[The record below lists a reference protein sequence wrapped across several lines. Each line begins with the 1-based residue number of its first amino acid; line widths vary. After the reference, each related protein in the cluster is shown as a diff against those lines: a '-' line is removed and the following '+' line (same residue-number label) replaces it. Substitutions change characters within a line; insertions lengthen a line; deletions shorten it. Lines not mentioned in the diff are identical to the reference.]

1 MEEWG
6 QATIA
11 ATWRGHAQRAVYRRL
26 LRRYRRARHTR
37 QASIGHQKLP
47 VCSSSSSSSASAQE
61 ASTASSS
68 NVQNNTRSAIRNLA
82 KLKREKEEKQQQKLR
97 EKEHQNN
104 AAATVVQNTYR
115 RKAAYSYV
123 RTLKEKARAE
133 KGWVVLQAL
142 VRGRS
147 SRRKSARALRQRR
160 IRLHQRKIRERTRQ
174 KVATVNI
181 QRVYRGYQCRA
192 GLIKLMETINRATSN
207 SVQENQKSLEAMHAS
222 QETTRRKKQE
232 RVQKREER
240 RKLEEERRN
249 DEMQIMEEEHDEQRR
264 HQEKRELLRAAQK
277 QQKQQK
283 QQKVKAENADSVDIK
298 KESQQK
304 ERQKLRREREE
315 LRQHAE
321 RTKIEQQEDAAR
333 QGERVV
339 QAKHQ
344 QELQKAKRLSQ
355 QDVQRQRK
363 EQEKEQ
369 KEAVAAAAAATAEAK
384 KRKKRRRSDPKH
396 KRKEA
401 KKVVSSPETEMQKD
415 LSGLWTGECLD
426 EKSNVTKMIDCI
438 LRFYNDEENGQSMIE
453 GRSKTSSET
462 SGTGM
467 VLFQGVWDFNSSRFI
482 LVNESPTGKIT
493 FMGWMKPRRP
503 ESAKLTIQAM
513 GKEAARGVGHT
524 LEGNA
529 GTGHISLRKR
539 ENTKRASVSNIK
551 QLIGRAKDFVIMKRG
566 NAAGTQKM
574 NSKKERKQQKGQD
587 QRDQRGGQAV
597 KEGVVASKHG
607 SRSGHGRQG
616 KSDKRRNSSR
626 KKSYT
631 VVSDQPP
638 MKRLALRFDTLQTSI
653 RTQLNGAKKHLKDLA
668 GPLGHVPEHMNNM
681 SKDVDRMLDRANGM
695 GRQLKALETKLSLF
709 GYPGVVVEEDYLM
722 CFDGPPRRQQRGTRE
737 EDEEGQDDFEE
748 EEQDEHDTNTPSS
761 PLPSTSKRKRPAPLI
776 SSSVFEALQPD
787 FLPSS
792 AVGRK
797 RGASR
802 ASSRGSNGSLM
813 SRGSSRDS
821 VRSTR
826 SRGTTPV
833 ASKRLAKFFSAV
845 KEGAAQVEE
854 PVSVSMR
861 NGKRQGG
868 GKRNGS
874 KKLLKSLPVPR
885 LSKHRMSE
893 PSLRSLQVIVSTPRD
908 SRHKTHRRRLQLPGL
923 QLDPMME

>member
-11 ATWRGHAQRAVYRRL
+11 ATWRGHSQRAVYRRL

-37 QASIGHQKLP
+37 QASVGHQKLS
-47 VCSSSSSSSASAQE
+47 VCSSSSSSASQE
-61 ASTASSS
+61 ATTASSS
-68 NVQNNTRSAIRNLA
+68 YVQHNTRSAIRNLA
-82 KLKREKEEKQQQKLR
+82 RLKREKEEKQQQKIR
-97 EKEHQNN
+97 EREHQNN

-147 SRRKSARALRQRR
+147 SRRKSARALRQQR
-160 IRLHQRKIRERTRQ
+160 IRLHQRNIRERTRQ
-174 KVATVNI
+174 KGATVNI

-192 GLIKLMETINRATSN
+192 GLIKLMETIYRANSN
-207 SVQENQKSLEAMHAS
+207 SAQENQKSLEVMHAS
-222 QETTRRKKQE
+222 QETTRRKRQE
-232 RVQKREER
+232 RVQKREEQ
-240 RKLEEERRN
+240 RKLEEERRK

-264 HQEKRELLRAAQK
+264 HQEKRKLLRAAQK
-277 QQKQQK
+277 QQKQP
-283 QQKVKAENADSVDIK
+283 KVKAENADSVDIK

-304 ERQKLRREREE
+304 ERQKLRREKEE

-321 RTKIEQQEDAAR
+321 RKKIEQQEDAAR
-333 QGERVV
+333 QEERAV

-344 QELQKAKRLSQ
+344 QDFLQKAKRLSQ

-369 KEAVAAAAAATAEAK
+369 KEAVAAAAAATAAATAEAK

-401 KKVVSSPETEMQKD
+401 KKEVSSPETEMQKD

-482 LVNESPTGKIT
+482 LVNESPSGKIT

-566 NAAGTQKM
+566 NAAGTQKK

-587 QRDQRGGQAV
+587 QRDQRGGQAE
-597 KEGVVASKHG
+597 KEGAVASKHG

-631 VVSDQPP
+631 VVSDHPP
-638 MKRLALRFDTLQTSI
+638 MKRLAIRFDTLQTSI

-709 GYPGVVVEEDYLM
+709 GYPGVVVEDDYLM

-737 EDEEGQDDFEE
+737 EDEDGQDDFEE

-821 VRSTR
+821 VRSIR

-833 ASKRLAKFFSAV
+833 ASKRLAKFFSAA
-845 KEGAAQVEE
+845 KEGAAQVDE

-861 NGKRQGG
+861 DGKRQGG